1 MWFTHISTS
10 TAAIKWCHYTRLSK
24 HCDFN
29 TAHLRMLP
37 LSCCASLHLHVS
49 GEALSLCC
57 LTELLSKQMRLLQT
71 LRRLLCAELI
81 TGTSAA
87 SMATFVRLS
96 FDHSHVQLSWICS
109 TAVLMLLWLVVCV
122 CMLFWG
128 VCLLRACLSESIFV
142 LRGIISKGLLPN
154 QTNTELF
161 DTFGCVAWK
170 SLSPGLLGG
179 CRKHTGFNLIST
191 DFSLRCTLCT
201 HIWGWTEM
209 LQRNRFYSL
218 GSLYSQIGAN
228 VSLKRQSSSVCRRG

>member
-96 FDHSHVQLSWICS
+96 FDHAVVLNMQHSSAHVAVARCMCLH
-109 TAVLMLLWLVVCV
+109 AVL
-122 CMLFWG
+122 G
-128 VCLLRACLSESIFV
+128 
-142 LRGIISKGLLPN
+142 G
-154 QTNTELF
+154 
-161 DTFGCVAWK
+161 
-170 SLSPGLLGG
+170 LSPTCMFIRVHFCPQG
-179 CRKHTGFNLIST
+179 
-191 DFSLRCTLCT
+191 DY
-201 HIWGWTEM
+201 
-209 LQRNRFYSL
+209 Q
-218 GSLYSQIGAN
+218 
-228 VSLKRQSSSVCRRG
+228 